1 MSEQESTMTKERRP
15 SMMDSMKELYV
26 EKSNDQD
33 FNQKVNV
40 ALTLIL
46 EFYRVIMGSLLILMV
61 PQQCDDHV
69 CSAAENIERTG
80 GLDYAG
86 LALNFATLASMC
98 GLYYI
103 EVKRENKM
111 ITYLEVNPEKA
122 RDNDAVGEALEQLS
136 DEKKKSI
143 LMLDKSYCNAGYG
156 SIGLFSVNAVISFIC
171 IMQNYLDS
179 KTLTVL
185 LTNILFMGSKLA
197 DVITTVK
204 TEENIFYSAYLKRK
218 VQFNDVDPDKL
229 LDATENSDENIIEHK
244 EETNENISVNISED
258 ITEA

>member
-1 MSEQESTMTKERRP
+1 MSDEASGAIQERRP
-15 SMMDSMKELYV
+15 SIMDSMKELYA

-33 FNQKVNV
+33 FNQKINV

-61 PQQCDDHV
+61 PQKCDDHV
-69 CSAAENIERTG
+69 CSATENIERTG

-122 RDNDAVGEALEQLS
+122 RDNESVGEALQQLS
-136 DEKKKSI
+136 DDKKNAI
-143 LMLDKSYCNAGYG
+143 LMLDKRYCNAGYG
-156 SIGLFSVNAVISFIC
+156 SIGLFAVNAVVSFLC

-185 LTNILFMGSKLA
+185 LTNILFMSSKLA

-204 TEENIFYSAYLKRK
+204 TDENIFYSAYLKRK

-229 LDATENSDENIIEHK
+229 LDATENSDDQSNDKKDVSENVDV
-244 EETNENISVNISED
+244 SVSVST
-258 ITEA
+258 TEA